1 VKGGSKYQPLFEY
14 FQKNLSQQITLSFAE
29 VETLIGDTLPDSAC
43 TQKRWWGNRHK
54 GAPQA
59 LAWMNAGYVVEEVDL
74 ESESVTFRKP
84 GSGYKVQPVA
94 STVKW
99 NSDSIKALRDQMG
112 LTQAQMAQE
121 LGIRQQTVSEWETG
135 MYEPNRATSKY
146 LSMVAEKAG
155 FKYKTQS

>member
-1 VKGGSKYQPLFEY
+1 MKGGSKYQPLFEY
-14 FQKNLSQQITLSFAE
+14 FQKSDRTITLTFTE
-29 VETLIGDTLPDSAC
+29 IETLIGDTLPDSAR

-54 GAPQA
+54 GAQA
-59 LAWMNAGYVVEEVDL
+59 SAWMNAGYVMAEVDL
-74 ESESVTFRKP
+74 ESKSVTFRKP
-84 GSGYKVQPVA
+84 GSGYKVQPVDN
-94 STVKW
+94 TVKW

-112 LTQAQMAQE
+112 LTQAQMAHE

-155 FKYKTQS
+155 FKYKTQT